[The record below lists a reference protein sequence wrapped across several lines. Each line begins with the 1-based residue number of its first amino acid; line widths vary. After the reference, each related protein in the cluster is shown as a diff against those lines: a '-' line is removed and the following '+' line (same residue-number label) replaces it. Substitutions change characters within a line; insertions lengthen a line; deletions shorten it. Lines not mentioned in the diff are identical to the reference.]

1 MGEANLIVL
10 QDEDAL
16 VPLLEGEIHG
26 LDWNV
31 TEAAGEIA
39 APERETQLELESK
52 AEALSQGARAHLS

>member
-26 LDWNV
+26 LGWNV

-39 APERETQLELESK
+39 APERETP
-52 AEALSQGARAHLS
+52 LSTAS